1 MAFSRKQFAG
11 LIAGLCILC
20 CAAPVAALLA
30 GGVGLAAI
38 SPMLGTELQYVSL
51 ALGLLAVIV
60 AIYLF
65 WRRSRKAPQCD
76 ID

>member
-1 MAFSRKQFAG
+1 MALSKKQLAG
-11 LIAGLCILC
+11 LIASLCILC

-38 SPMLGTELQYVSL
+38 SPMLGTELQYISL
-51 ALGLLAVIV
+51 ALGLLGVII

-65 WRRSRKAPQCD
+65 WRRSNKGAHCD
-76 ID
+76 LE

>member
-1 MAFSRKQFAG
+1 MTLSKKQLAG
-11 LIAGLCILC
+11 LIASLCILC
-20 CAAPVAALLA
+20 CAAPIAALLV
-30 GGVGLAAI
+30 GGAGLAAI

-51 ALGLLAVIV
+51 ALGLPGVIV

-65 WRRSRKAPQCD
+65 WRRSRKSPQCD

>member
-1 MAFSRKQFAG
+1 MALSKKKLAG
-11 LIAGLCILC
+11 IIAGLCILC
-20 CAAPVAALLA
+20 CAAPIAALLV
-30 GGVGLAAI
+30 GGAGLAAL
-38 SPMLGTELQYVSL
+38 SPMLGTELKYVSL
-51 ALGLLAVIV
+51 ALGPLGVIV